1 MIVINRISAH
11 NSHGRAVLTA
21 PREGTNH
28 RGQEKMNA
36 VYDYYTAL
44 GSPKGKDDKWYF
56 EARRNHG
63 EIEINLERMN
73 EEQAVKEM
81 GRGKDI
87 MTLNKKLARDV
98 VGRYEGIDPAEVK
111 FEKPHQ
117 TRDGYFNHANYN
129 AHGMRLHCWI
139 WRNV

>member
-1 MIVINRISAH
+1 
-11 NSHGRAVLTA
+11 
-21 PREGTNH
+21 
-28 RGQEKMNA
+28 
-36 VYDYYTAL
+36 
-44 GSPKGKDDKWYF
+44 
-56 EARRNHG
+56 
-63 EIEINLERMN
+63 
-73 EEQAVKEM
+73 
-81 GRGKDI
+81 

-129 AHGMRLHCWI
+129 VHGMRLHCWI